1 MTALAAN
8 KHVLFIEPD
17 YQGEIVMADAGSFAN
32 FDVLQIP
39 PYSLDGSGVTL
50 AVIDTGLD
58 VSHPDISGSVSTTR
72 RCFCSPLGCCSSP
85 ADVVDAVGHGTQVA
99 GTIVANNGA
108 AQGATILPIKITT
121 STGIAFISD
130 FLTALD
136 AIDAF
141 PGWGVDVVNASVA
154 WREGGLTGEYFLGE
168 CSNEKAWSAVASR
181 VASLQS
187 KGIAVVAGAGNDCT
201 YDREGAPACLANVLS
216 ATAHLDV
223 AGSAN
228 SSCSSSQTTDEI
240 VEYASHNANTDIV
253 AAGSFITTSTA
264 GGGYGTFEG
273 TSFASPI
280 TAACVSVLREDKP
293 AATVNEIFDAIRGGT
308 FSRIPSHTPAQNSQL
323 YPQLDCL
330 AALEW
335 LRNDRADV
343 EAIVDHV
350 VVDDEVILS
359 IRVNGERSSTDLH
372 VNWGAGSI
380 SAYSEGGMIGS
391 LNSDCSIDPYTLGA
405 WTSGSCVFDE
415 VLLGQEIEIA
425 RFDVSSLVPD
435 PYNDV
440 SYTVDVVSSTRND
453 HVSSN
458 NSDSVSFAGGQTS

>member
-1 MTALAAN
+1 MRP
-8 KHVLFIEPD
+8 K
-17 YQGEIVMADAGSFAN
+17 S
-32 FDVLQIP
+32 
-39 PYSLDGSGVTL
+39 
-50 AVIDTGLD
+50 
-58 VSHPDISGSVSTTR
+58 
-72 RCFCSPLGCCSSP
+72 
-85 ADVVDAVGHGTQVA
+85 
-99 GTIVANNGA
+99 
-108 AQGATILPIKITT
+108 K
-121 STGIAFISD
+121 SD
-130 FLTALD
+130 FLAALD
-136 AIDAF
+136 AIGSF
-141 PGWGVDVVNASVA
+141 PGWGVDVVNASLA
-154 WREGGLTGEYFLGE
+154 WRENGTSGDYFLGE

-187 KGIAVVAGAGNDCT
+187 EGVAVVAGAGNDCT

-293 AATVNEIFDAIRGGT
+293 TATVNDIFDAIRGGT
-308 FSRIPSHTPAQNSQL
+308 FSRIRSHTPLQNPQL

-330 AALEW
+330 AALKW

-359 IRVNGERSSTDLH
+359 IRVNRERSSTDLH
-372 VNWGAGSI
+372 VNWGAGSV
-380 SAYSEGGMIGS
+380 SAYSGGGMIGS
-391 LNSDCSIDPYTLGA
+391 LNADCSVDPHTIGA
-405 WTSGSCVFDE
+405 WTLGSCVFDD

-425 RFDVSSLVPD
+425 RFDVSNLVPD
-435 PYNDV
+435 PYNPV
-440 SYTVDVVSSTRND
+440 SYTVDVI
-453 HVSSN
+453 SSN
-458 NSDSVSFAGGQTS
+458 PVDHASMNDSDSVSFDEGSPTS